1 MREPKSPL
9 LKSDG
14 PTRQMVEMSKE
25 RPVNCREILAI
36 QNSSQLSLCSKIPE
50 EDRFYLQ
57 MIFAYVQS
65 KQRKVG
71 LVVDLTN
78 TSRFYDKSEVEKT
91 GAKYIKLQ
99 CRGHGEA
106 PSRDQTKTFIQICN
120 NFSVQNPQ
128 DVIGVHCTHG
138 FNRSGFLICAYLV
151 EKRTGDHVPVS
162 VVSIDMAVQIFA
174 QARPPGIY
182 KGHYIKDL
190 FKQYGD
196 VNDATPPPELPDWC
210 TEADDEDEESPSN
223 GGIPSASPSKG
234 RNRDAVNE
242 NKVFMEGVKGVEI
255 VTEFEK
261 LTRLRR
267 KVERCVGSVNMS
279 FQAVNRCPWTC
290 KILATFN
297 RCITKSAGRQTDS
310 GKTRIRLYM
319 LLIDGARQNYFFD
332 RDHTIFSAPVFKFPK
347 RKSEG
352 FLSDTL
358 VDGEMITD
366 TDDDDNP
373 VPRFLIYDIV
383 QFQGEE
389 VGKMNYDVRLQCI
402 QKEIIN
408 VRHEYMQKGW
418 INKQQEPFS
427 IRRKEFWDITKTKN
441 ILTGHFSKQIS
452 HETDG
457 LIFQPFKEVRILL
470 KWKPPSQ
477 NSVDFRLVITEVQA
491 TGCLKESKGLLYVN
505 HMKEPFAQMPI
516 TNALKKYNKKI
527 VECKFDQKKQHWVF
541 MRERTDKSFPNAYTT
556 AVAVCQ
562 SIMKP
567 VTKDKLLDFIENH
580 AMKPKK
586 GPDPGGTSSPR
597 PKRRR
602 MEGPSGAG
610 MMDGKLMLPPPPR

>member
-1 MREPKSPL
+1 MALPDRWLKCPRKGQLIAEKFLPFKTPL
-9 LKSDG
+9 
-14 PTRQMVEMSKE
+14 
-25 RPVNCREILAI
+25 
-36 QNSSQLSLCSKIPE
+36 SSHYDSKIPE

-120 NFSVQNPQ
+120 NFSVQHPQ

-151 EKRTGDHVPVS
+151 EKMDW
-162 VVSIDMAVQIFA
+162 SIDMAVQIFA

-267 KVERCVGSVNMS
+267 KVERMCG
-279 FQAVNRCPWTC
+279 
-290 KILATFN
+290 FN
-297 RCITKSAGRQTDS
+297 KHEFPGCQPVSMDMQNIGHIQQMHYKVSWKADGLR
-310 GKTRIRLYM
+310 YM

-457 LIFQPFKEVRILL
+457 LIFQPFKEPYFPGRCRILL

-602 MEGPSGAG
+602 MEGPSGVG